1 MVSMSFF
8 LYTVVVVVVAGVVV
22 VVVAGVVAVVVVVVE
37 VQVVGKQ
44 KHLKPCATL
53 NARTRHGGLL
63 LFGSPLVA

>member
-8 LYTVVVVVVAGVVV
+8 LYTVVVVVVVAGVVV
-22 VVVAGVVAVVVVVVE
+22 VVVAGVVAVVVVVE